1 MIGCKAGSKC
11 QRIGADVKAL
21 LRRTSTSWQAADQ
34 CQGIFLHV
42 RWVRCNK
49 TGRWPALFL
58 TLPLPCGGHY
68 ITLHYST
75 LPCGG
80 HFITLHYSTL
90 PCGSHFITLHY
101 STLPWGGLFIT
112 LHYSTLLGTLFLTL
126 LYMCAL
132 YGGRW

>member
-1 MIGCKAGSKC
+1 MAETT
-11 QRIGADVKAL
+11 AFL
-21 LRRTSTSWQAADQ
+21 LSVCMVVVLAEAKGMPVPLARHLLDRNSSMVILAA
-34 CQGIFLHV
+34 
-42 RWVRCNK
+42 CNK

-58 TLPLPCGGHY
+58 TFPLPCGG
-68 ITLHYST
+68 
-75 LPCGG
+75 
-80 HFITLHYSTL
+80 
-90 PCGSHFITLHY
+90 HFITLHY